1 MKKTMTK
8 ITRYTLGPGPHEAA
22 RIEHIEHEPGVVE
35 IQMFG
40 RDDRHVVGHGNS
52 AREAAAHLA
61 EQLRTIAHFVEAHE
75 GICSEPPAPGTYT
88 ENQGLVVRL
97 PANLVRTIDAYL
109 DADWSEKRDP
119 SKIGALNA
127 IAYIGERVAAIRKAN
142 RSTK

>member
-40 RDDRHVVGHGNS
+40 RDDLRVVGHGNN

-61 EQLRTIAHFVEAHE
+61 EQLRTIAYFVEAHE
-75 GICSEPPAPGTYT
+75 GIRAEPPAPGTYT
-88 ENQGLVVRL
+88 DNQGLVVRL
-97 PANLVRTIDAYL
+97 PANLVRSIDKYL
-109 DADWSEKRDP
+109 DTDWKGCDTIAP
-119 SKIGALNA
+119 LNA
-127 IAYIGERVAAIRKAN
+127 VAYIGERVAAIRKAN
-142 RSTK
+142 RGANQ